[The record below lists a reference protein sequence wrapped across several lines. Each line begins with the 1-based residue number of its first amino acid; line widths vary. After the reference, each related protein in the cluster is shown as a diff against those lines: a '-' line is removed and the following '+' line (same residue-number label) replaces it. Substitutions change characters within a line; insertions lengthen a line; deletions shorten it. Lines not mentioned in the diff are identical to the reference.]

1 MRRLCAVLR
10 RGILAAVTLAMTAGA
25 SAFGSSLTLSEV
37 KARER
42 SFAGSTRDCR
52 GSPSSTSGR
61 AWSGFDVDFCRA
73 VTAAIFG
80 DPNKV
85 RLVPLSADA
94 RFQALADGKI
104 DVLSRNS
111 TWTMGRETEF
121 GLAFVGVTYYD
132 GQGFLVPRA
141 MRVTSALEL
150 DGAKVCVQSGTTTI
164 DNLADYFA
172 SNGMTLQEV
181 VSSSTD
187 NSIKKYDAGLC
198 SVLTSDLSQLYA
210 LRLRLA
216 KPRDHV
222 ILPDVISEEAPGAGR
237 APERPSVDRD
247 RAMGPFRDDQCRGA
261 RRQFEDSW
269 PGAEIAKARGD
280 APRRDVW
287 EFRRRDRP
295 FQRLGGQHRPVGRK
309 LRRSVRPQSRR
320 ANAARHPA
328 RPEPIVERR
337 RDPVRS
343 SHSMMVFEWRSALP
357 TPRFAR
363 FGGADLSGTALALG
377 VRAVPSPPASLPS
390 GEGERASVL
399 SFVLEGNLELGAE
412 GFDLSLFDH
421 EVLLDDLGY
430 AQVPQ
435 AHSRALDRGLG
446 GLLQDSSLVPTS
458 SITL

>member
-37 KARER
+37 KARGALVCGVNEGLPGFSFVDER
-42 SFAGSTRDCR
+42 G
-52 GSPSSTSGR
+52 

-172 SNGMTLQEV
+172 SNGMTFQEV

-187 NSIKKYDAGLC
+187 DSIKKYDAGLC

-222 ILPDVISEEAPGAGR
+222 ILPDVISKEPLGPVVRQNDLQWIEIVRWVHFAMINAEELGVSSKTLGQALR
-237 APERPSVDRD
+237 SQKPEVMRLVGTSGNFGEEIGLSNAWAANIVRSVGNYGEVFDRNL
-247 RAMGPFRDDQCRGA
+247 GA
-261 RRQFEDSW
+261 R
-269 PGAEIAKARGD
+269 
-280 APRRDVW
+280 
-287 EFRRRDRP
+287 
-295 FQRLGGQHRPVGRK
+295 
-309 LRRSVRPQSRR
+309 
-320 ANAARHPA
+320 
-328 RPEPIVERR
+328 
-337 RDPVRS
+337 
-343 SHSMMVFEWRSALP
+343 
-357 TPRFAR
+357 TP
-363 FGGADLSGTALALG
+363 LAI
-377 VRAVPSPPASLPS
+377 P
-390 GEGERASVL
+390 
-399 SFVLEGNLELGAE
+399 
-412 GFDLSLFDH
+412 
-421 EVLLDDLGY
+421 
-430 AQVPQ
+430 
-435 AHSRALDRGLG
+435 RGLNQLWNAG
-446 GLLQDSSLVPTS
+446 GIQYAPP
-458 SITL
+458 IR